1 MSLLPIIFQC
11 IPMSLLPIIY
21 QFISMSLLP
30 IIVQCMSYEFIT
42 YNISVYSYEF
52 ITYNISVYAYEFITS
67 PPKGSMAARAPIL
80 MNGVLM
86 SNGVPPF
93 DSNKPVESISA
104 ILNKVFIF

>member
-1 MSLLPIIFQC
+1 MSLLPIICQC
-11 IPMSLLPIIY
+11 IP
-21 QFISMSLLP
+21 MSLLP

-42 YNISVYSYEF
+42 YNITVYVYEFITYNMSVYSYEF

-104 ILNKVFIF
+104 ILNKVLTF

>member
-1 MSLLPIIFQC
+1 
-11 IPMSLLPIIY
+11 
-21 QFISMSLLP
+21 MSLLP

-42 YNISVYSYEF
+42 YNISVYANEF
-52 ITYNISVYAYEFITS
+52 ISCNISVYAYEFITS

>member
-1 MSLLPIIFQC
+1 MSLLPIIF
-11 IPMSLLPIIY
+11 
-21 QFISMSLLP
+21 
-30 IIVQCMSYEFIT
+30 QCMSYEFIT
-42 YNISVYSYEF
+42 YNISVYSYEFITYNMSVYSYEF

-104 ILNKVFIF
+104 ILNKVLIF